1 MMRESRNCRRQF
13 SRGGAKAH
21 HADLFVLLSAE
32 LCFSY
37 GCGAPCCVFLPE
49 LSRRTGDSPKQSAN
63 PRQRAPSAVPSA
75 PIRSPSS
82 FRVTAS
88 FVRLE
93 PWEITAAVGF
103 GNAPSS
109 DGNFHHKTRSAGKK
123 SIESG

>member
-1 MMRESRNCRRQF
+1 MMRESRNYRRQF
-13 SRGGAKAH
+13 SRDGAKAH

-32 LCFSY
+32 VCFSY
-37 GCGAPCCVFLPE
+37 GCGALCCVFLPE

-63 PRQRAPSAVPSA
+63 QRQRAPSAVRSA

-93 PWEITAAVGF
+93 PWEITAPV
-103 GNAPSS
+103 PVR
-109 DGNFHHKTRSAGKK
+109 HSALAYGETVVDTL
-123 SIESG
+123 SLA